1 MENQEIISIE
11 NSEKSTRIY
20 NTINGEI
27 KEIVRIND
35 CFDLL
40 PHQNKLKTVSVLL
53 DWCSS
58 EILINK

>member
-20 NTINGEI
+20 NTIKGEI

-40 PHQNKLKTVSVLL
+40 PHQNKLETVSVLL